1 MKVVGWCVYG
11 IAVFLTLAGAA
22 YIDMYDL
29 KFLLAPEHPFVTVY
43 RYWMAL
49 LFYAGAGAV
58 LYVLKNAWKTGEMHL
73 LASFTP
79 RDLGLWGMISDFDN
93 TRVVRRV
100 RRNERPLAF
109 FFYFTAFVLL
119 GLGLAVVAIMLTL
132 VPHPW

>member
-73 LASFTP
+73 PASFTR
-79 RDLGLWGMISDFDN
+79 RDLGWVWGTISAFDK
-93 TRVVRRV
+93 RVVRRV

-119 GLGLAVVAIMLTL
+119 GLGLAVLAIMLTL
-132 VPHPW
+132 VPLPW